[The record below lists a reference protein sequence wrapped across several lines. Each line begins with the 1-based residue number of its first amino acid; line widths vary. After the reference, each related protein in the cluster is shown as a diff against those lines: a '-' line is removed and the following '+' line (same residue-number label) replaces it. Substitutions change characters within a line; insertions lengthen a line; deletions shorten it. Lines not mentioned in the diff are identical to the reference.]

1 MMDAFILAKT
11 LICLSVLL
19 LAWHFWKDAMRER
32 LSQKIDSIREEWRDF
47 FIANNLSLD
56 SKVYSEFRDSLIALS
71 DNAKDLRFCGFLH
84 FLWCVS
90 DKRKQSV
97 EREIEKKLSS
107 INIQAR
113 DKIEELQKRTAIQ
126 ILAYFLSTSFGP
138 VFLIVCNVAHLLY
151 KIVRVFS
158 ASLAEEVREI
168 ILNVID
174 ARERTS
180 SYVSF
185 RSLNYGY

>member
-32 LSQKIDSIREEWRDF
+32 LCQKIDSIREEWRDF

-71 DNAKDLRFCGFLH
+71 DNAKGLRFCGFLH

-90 DKRKQSV
+90 DKQKQSV
-97 EREIEKKLSS
+97 EREIEKKLSC

-113 DKIEELQKRTAIQ
+113 NKIEELRKRIAIH
-126 ILAYFLSTSFGP
+126 ILAYFFSTSFGP
-138 VFLIVCNVAHLLY
+138 IFLIVCNVANLLY
-151 KIVRVFS
+151 KVIQIFS
-158 ASLAEEVREI
+158 MTFAEKVRELVVGI
-168 ILNVID
+168 INS
-174 ARERTS
+174 RERAS
-180 SYVSF
+180 SYVCF
-185 RSLNYGY
+185 RSISYGY